1 MLYMLYNSLSIIT
14 RALLTFFVSFG
25 VVFCCGNRFI
35 KYLSKYQSGGQP
47 IREDGP
53 QSHLEKKQG
62 TPTMGGILIIL
73 SILFSCLLLGN
84 LNNIFLILSLIV
96 SLGFSFIGF
105 IDDYKKVSKHD
116 YHGISAKLKMVLQ
129 IVISII
135 CCYLVYKYTNNDSKI
150 YFPFVKDLFID
161 IGYLFIPWAI
171 FVIIGSSNAVNIT
184 DGLDGLAI
192 VPIIITS
199 ICFFIMSYIKPEQQE
214 LCIFLSA
221 LIGSGLGFLWFNTS
235 PAKVFMGDTGSISIG
250 AVLGFIA
257 VILKNEFTYAIIG
270 GIFVIETLSV
280 MIQVLYYKKT
290 KKRIFLMAPLH
301 HHFEQKGLAET
312 TIVTRFWII
321 SFILAIIGLMNIYI
335 VII

>member
-1 MLYMLYNSLSIIT
+1 MVYSSLSIIT
-14 RALLTFFVSFG
+14 RALLTFFMSFG
-25 VVFCCGNRFI
+25 IVLCCGNKFI
-35 KYLSKYQSGGQP
+35 KYLSKHQSGGQP

-53 QSHLEKKQG
+53 QSHLDMKKG
-62 TPTMGGILIIL
+62 TPTMGGIFIIL
-73 SILFSCLLLGN
+73 SVLFACLLFGN
-84 LNNIFLILSLIV
+84 LNDIFLILSLIV
-96 SLGFSFIGF
+96 LVGFSFIGF

-129 IVISII
+129 IIISII
-135 CCYLVYKYTNNDSKI
+135 CCYLAYKYINYDSKV
-150 YFPFVKDLFID
+150 YFPFSKDLFID

-199 ICFFIMSYIKPEQQE
+199 ICLFIISYLKPIQQE

-221 LIGSGLGFLWFNTS
+221 LVGSGLGFLWFNTS
-235 PAKVFMGDTGSISIG
+235 PAKVFMGDTGSIPIG

-257 VILKNEFTYAIIG
+257 VILKNEFTYAIVG

-280 MIQVLYYKKT
+280 MTQVLYYKKT

-301 HHFEQKGLAET
+301 HHFEKKGLSET

-321 SFILAIIGLMNIYI
+321 SFICAIIGLIHVYI
-335 VII
+335 VML